1 MDNFNNQNK
10 TSNMY
15 TIIDW
20 DKEEQSILD
29 DMKKLDEITKAVI
42 SKRVPDIKV
51 DSDPVNEKVN
61 YFNKAVNQYKID
73 EQNDM
78 NRFNEVKQKEHYTNK
93 VNQVNSYME
102 SSQFKSELAVP
113 KQNETEGE

>member
-78 NRFNEVKQKEHYTNK
+78 NRLNEVRQKEHYTNK

-102 SSQFKSELAVP
+102 SSQFKAELAVP